1 MLKAPTKQINPFA
14 KILQKIIK
22 EDEGE
27 DNDDDTYEHKEPS
40 SDKRLVYAEVPN
52 YLERPIFS
60 HAKPML
66 ICMFQ
71 IRMDGLYPYLLFL
84 LHKNKRKT
92 MFNFVNFPSFDGGK
106 VSKHLK
112 KEAVNYMTDKFA
124 NIKNVDISYAGFT
137 ENETNNIL
145 ILKYVETTQND
156 TTHTDTT
163 QNEAPMSVP
172 TDDYCWVSAHE
183 LINLKTI
190 MKQPFAI
197 APSVFN
203 FFIKNPAFLLLRN
216 DKEVIYETPVI
227 GYYTFAKGELTD
239 IFRETLRNDIGY
251 CYYFYVEPPKKN
263 DGEDIII
270 MRSLLFLGRLDLIEK
285 IKNINVCDS
294 FLLTTDDHVKMY
306 AINNYSQHLPLSYT

>member
-1 MLKAPTKQINPFA
+1 MLKTPTKQMNPFA
-14 KILQKIIK
+14 KILHKIIK
-22 EDEGE
+22 EETEE
-27 DNDDDTYEHKEPS
+27 DNDDDTYEHKES
-40 SDKRLVYAEVPN
+40 STPMSVFAEVPN
-52 YLERPIFS
+52 YLERPIFT

-112 KEAVNYMTDKFA
+112 KEAVNYMTDKFD
-124 NIKNVDISYAGFT
+124 NGDISYAGFA

-145 ILKYVETTQND
+145 ILKYIETTL
-156 TTHTDTT
+156 
-163 QNEAPMSVP
+163 SVP
-172 TDDYCWVSAHE
+172 TDDYCWTSTHE
-183 LINLKTI
+183 LMNLKTI
-190 MKQPFAI
+190 MTPQPISI
-197 APSVFN
+197 ALSVFN
-203 FFIKNPAFLLLRN
+203 FFLKNPAFLLLRN

-227 GYYTFAKGELTD
+227 GYYTIDKGALTD
-239 IFRETLRNDIGY
+239 IFRETLRNDIGS
-251 CYYFYVEPPKKN
+251 CYYFFVEPPKKN
-263 DGEDIII
+263 DGDDIII
-270 MRSLLFLGRLDLIEK
+270 MRSLLFLGRLGLIEK

-306 AINNYSQHLPLSYT
+306 AINRYSQHLPLSYT

>member
-1 MLKAPTKQINPFA
+1 MLKTSTKQINPFA

-22 EDEGE
+22 EETEE
-27 DNDDDTYEHKEPS
+27 DNNEDTYENKEPS
-40 SDKRLVYAEVPN
+40 SDKKLVFAEVPN
-52 YLERPIFS
+52 YLERPIFT

-106 VSKHLK
+106 VSKNLK
-112 KEAVNYMTDKFA
+112 KEAVKFMHGK
-124 NIKNVDISYAGFT
+124 IEKGDISYAGFT
-137 ENETNNIL
+137 ENENNNII
-145 ILKYVETTQND
+145 ILKYIETTL
-156 TTHTDTT
+156 
-163 QNEAPMSVP
+163 SVP
-172 TDDYCWVSAHE
+172 TDDYCWTSTHE

-190 MKQPFAI
+190 MTPQPI
-197 APSVFN
+197 VISPSVFN
-203 FFIKNPAFLLLRN
+203 FFLKNSAFLLLRN

-227 GYYTFAKGELTD
+227 GYYPIAKGALTD
-239 IFRETLRNDIGY
+239 IFRETLRNDIGS

-263 DGEDIII
+263 DGDDIII
-270 MRSLLFLGRLDLIEK
+270 MRSLLFLGRLGLIEK

-306 AINNYSQHLPLSYT
+306 AINNYSQHLPLSYA

>member
-1 MLKAPTKQINPFA
+1 MLKTSTKQINPFA

-22 EDEGE
+22 EETEE
-27 DNDDDTYEHKEPS
+27 DNNEDTYENKEPS
-40 SDKRLVYAEVPN
+40 SDKKLVFAEVPN
-52 YLERPIFS
+52 YLERPIFT

-106 VSKHLK
+106 VSKNLK
-112 KEAVNYMTDKFA
+112 KEAVKFMHGK
-124 NIKNVDISYAGFT
+124 IEKGDISYAGFT
-137 ENETNNIL
+137 ENENNNII
-145 ILKYVETTQND
+145 ILKYIETTL
-156 TTHTDTT
+156 
-163 QNEAPMSVP
+163 SVP
-172 TDDYCWVSAHE
+172 TDDYCWTSTHE

-190 MKQPFAI
+190 MTPQPI
-197 APSVFN
+197 VISPSVFN
-203 FFIKNPAFLLLRN
+203 FFLKNSAFLLLRN

-227 GYYTFAKGELTD
+227 GYYPIAKGALTD
-239 IFRETLRNDIGY
+239 IFRETLRNDIGS

-263 DGEDIII
+263 DGDDIII
-270 MRSLLFLGRLDLIEK
+270 MRSLLFLGRLGLIEK

-306 AINNYSQHLPLSYT
+306 AINRYSQHLPLSYA

>member
-1 MLKAPTKQINPFA
+1 MLKAPTKQMNPFA

-22 EDEGE
+22 EDDDAE
-27 DNDDDTYEHKEPS
+27 DNDDDTYVNKES
-40 SDKRLVYAEVPN
+40 STSMSVFAEVPN
-52 YLERPIFS
+52 YLERPIFT

-106 VSKHLK
+106 VSKNLK
-112 KEAVNYMTDKFA
+112 KESVNYMRGKFE
-124 NIKNVDISYAGFT
+124 KGDISYAGFT

-145 ILKYVETTQND
+145 ILKYVETQ
-156 TTHTDTT
+156 
-163 QNEAPMSVP
+163 QNESIMSVP
-172 TDDYCWVSAHE
+172 NADYCWTSTHE

-190 MKQPFAI
+190 MTPQPIAI
-197 APSVFN
+197 SPSVFN
-203 FFIKNPAFLLLRN
+203 FFIKNPALLLLRN

-227 GYYTFAKGELTD
+227 GYYPIVKGALTD
-239 IFRETLRNDIGY
+239 IFRKTLRNDIGS

-263 DGEDIII
+263 NGEDIII
-270 MRSLLFLGRLDLIEK
+270 MRSLLFLGRLGLIEK
-285 IKNINVCDS
+285 IKNVNACDS
-294 FLLTTDDHVKMY
+294 FLFTTAEHIQMY
-306 AINNYSQHLPLSYT
+306 AINRYSQHLPLSCT

>member
-1 MLKAPTKQINPFA
+1 MLKAPTKQMNPFS

-22 EDEGE
+22 DDEGE
-27 DNDDDTYEHKEPS
+27 EEGNAEDSYIYKEPS
-40 SDKRLVYAEVPN
+40 SDKRSVFAEVPN
-52 YLERPIFS
+52 YLERPLFTN
-60 HAKPML
+60 AKPML

-106 VSKHLK
+106 VSKNLK
-112 KEAVNYMTDKFA
+112 KEAVNFMYGKFEMG
-124 NIKNVDISYAGFT
+124 DISYAGFT

-145 ILKYVETTQND
+145 ILKYIETTI
-156 TTHTDTT
+156 
-163 QNEAPMSVP
+163 SVP
-172 TDDYCWVSAHE
+172 NDDYCWTSTHE

-190 MKQPFAI
+190 MTPQPIAI
-197 APSVFN
+197 SPSVFN
-203 FFIKNPAFLLLRN
+203 FFIKNPALLLLRN

-227 GYYTFAKGELTD
+227 GYYPIVKGALTD
-239 IFRETLRNDIGY
+239 IFRKTLRNDIGS

-263 DGEDIII
+263 NGEDIII
-270 MRSLLFLGRLDLIEK
+270 MRSLLFLGRLGLIEK

-306 AINNYSQHLPLSYT
+306 AINRYSQHLPLSYL